1 MAKTSGG
8 NRGGKSGSDV
18 ASKAVAG
25 VESLIRG
32 NSYESAAIF
41 DASGKQLLFKK
52 GEARQVEFT
61 REEVAKM
68 NDAILTHNHPS
79 GLKDRYKIG
88 SSFSDEDIM
97 MATYA
102 NAKEIRAVTARYSF
116 SMKRPEQGWGTD
128 IKTTK
133 KGLKI
138 IEASVRR
145 KLQSYVDNY
154 KGNVIDAIDR
164 ANVLHYHLK
173 SKELA
178 KMMGWNYT
186 KTKIK

>member
-8 NRGGKSGSDV
+8 TRGSKSVSDA

-32 NSYESAAIF
+32 NSYESAVII

-52 GEARQVEFT
+52 GDKRQVAFNT
-61 REEVAKM
+61 EESALMK
-68 NDAILTHNHPS
+68 DAILTHNHPS
-79 GLKDRYKIG
+79 GLSGRYKIG
-88 SSFSDEDIM
+88 NSFSNPDILT
-97 MATYA
+97 AVSSDV
-102 NAKEIRAVTARYSF
+102 KEIRAVTARYSF
-116 SMKRPEQGWGTD
+116 SIRRPKTGWGTD
-128 IKTTK
+128 ASATRARLGVIEGGIK
-133 KGLKI
+133 
-138 IEASVRR
+138 R

-154 KGNVIDAIDR
+154 KGNIEDAIER
-164 ANVLHYHLK
+164 ANVLHHHLK

-178 KMMGWNYT
+178 KMMGWTYT